1 MHGYRKHVFKPTE
14 LEQQLCVAISTY
26 SATHVSARAQA
37 PAELQEDVPPLTKQ
51 EQDNRVPPEHSMPK
65 DIIIAVLRPPGAISD
80 DMAVFEEHSDKQQ
93 PLDCLF
99 NDMTQAGFLLQDKS
113 RDVSQSPGTQIPRL
127 GKKGEKGGG
136 GVCEN

>member
-1 MHGYRKHVFKPTE
+1 MRTQTVDSNSGSYGVR
-14 LEQQLCVAISTY
+14 
-26 SATHVSARAQA
+26 A